1 MAIITI
7 NPLDIIDGDDIT
19 VIDLAAVTSRDADP
33 DSLVCAIAEVQHADV
48 PLTRRLLACADAH
61 PGVAYALVNPDG
73 RLTDGRLPTLNE
85 AVAQQTTATDHRLC
99 VLVTETETS
108 AMLLPAVTATGD

>member
-19 VIDLAAVTSRDADP
+19 VIDLAAVTSRDPDP

-73 RLTDGRLPTLNE
+73 RLADGRLPTLDE
-85 AVAQQTTATDHRLC
+85 AARQTTAEGQHIC
-99 VLVTETETS
+99 VLATDTETS
-108 AMLLPAVTATGD
+108 AMLVPAVSAPGD